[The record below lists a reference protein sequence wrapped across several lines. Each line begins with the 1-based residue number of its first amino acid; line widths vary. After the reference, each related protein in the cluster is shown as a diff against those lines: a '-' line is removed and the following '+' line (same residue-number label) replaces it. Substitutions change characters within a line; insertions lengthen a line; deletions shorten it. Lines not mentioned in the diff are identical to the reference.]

1 MLGTTLLVLLVLL
14 VLSMPVAAAL
24 VVLGLSLDWLYANFP
39 LYRAMGEVLWSG
51 SRDFILIAI
60 PFFILLGEILVRA
73 GVAENTYRTLDNW
86 LSRMPGGLIHAN
98 IGTAALFSATSG
110 SSVATAAT
118 VGTVALP
125 QARKL
130 GYDER
135 IFAGSIAAGGTLGIM
150 IPPSINLII
159 YGFLTETSIPQLFA
173 AGLVP
178 GLVTALGFM
187 LVVAGICLV
196 RPSLGGPPS
205 PPVDWA
211 TRWRR
216 LTHLLPVLFLFVVI
230 IGSIYG
236 GWATPT
242 EAAALGVL
250 AALGLAAWNRRLTLG
265 MLRAAVEGTVR
276 TSAMIML
283 IILAA
288 NFLNFVLASVGLAR
302 ELTEF
307 LNGLGLSGLGTL
319 LVIVL
324 LYLVLGFFVETLSL
338 MVITIPIVA
347 PIVFQLGYDPVWF
360 GILLILLIEMALIT
374 PPIGLNLYVVQG
386 VRGGGQLNDVMVGA
400 IPFVLVMLAM
410 AALLI
415 AWPELAL
422 WLPQALR

>member
-1 MLGTTLLVLLVLL
+1 MLSVTLVVLLVLL
-14 VLSMPVAAAL
+14 VLSVPVAAAL
-24 VVLGLSLDWLYANFP
+24 VVLGLTLDQVFAAFP

-51 SRDFILIAI
+51 SQDFILIAI

-73 GVAENTYRTLDNW
+73 GVAENTYKTLDNW
-86 LSRMPGGLIHAN
+86 LSRLPGGLIHAN

-135 IFAGSIAAGGTLGIM
+135 LFAGSIAAGGTLGIM

-159 YGFLTETSIPQLFA
+159 YGFLTETSIPRLFA

-178 GLVTALGFM
+178 GLLLALLFM
-187 LVVAGICLV
+187 ASVVVIALISPKLA
-196 RPSLGGPPS
+196 GPPARA
-205 PPVDWA
+205 VDWA
-211 TRWRR
+211 TRWR
-216 LTHLLPVLFLFVVI
+216 TMVHLLPVLLLFVVI
-230 IGSIYG
+230 IGSIYAG
-236 GWATPT
+236 IATPT
-242 EAAALGVL
+242 EAAALGVIAALAL
-250 AALGLAAWNRRLTLG
+250 AAFNRRLTLG

-276 TSAMIML
+276 TTAMIML

-288 NFLNFVLASVGLAR
+288 NFLNFVLASVGLAD
-302 ELTEF
+302 ELTAF
-307 LNGLGLSGLGTL
+307 LSSLGLSGLGTL
-319 LVIVL
+319 LVVVL
-324 LYLVLGFFVETLSL
+324 VYLVLGFFVETLSL

-347 PIVFQLGYDPVWF
+347 PIVFNLGYDPVWF
-360 GILLILLIEMALIT
+360 GVLLILLIEMALIT

-386 VRGGGQLNDVMVGA
+386 VRGGGSLNDVMVGA
-400 IPFVLVMLAM
+400 IPFVLIMLAM

-415 AWPELAL
+415 ALPDLAL
-422 WLPQALR
+422 WLPELLH

>member
-1 MLGTTLLVLLVLL
+1 MLSVTVVVLLVLL
-14 VLSMPVAAAL
+14 VLSVPVAAAL
-24 VVLGLSLDWLYANFP
+24 VVLGLTLDYSFATFP

-51 SRDFILIAI
+51 SQDFILIAI

-73 GVAENTYRTLDNW
+73 GVAENTYKTLDNW
-86 LSRMPGGLIHAN
+86 LSRLPGGLIHAN

-135 IFAGSIAAGGTLGIM
+135 LFAGSIAAGGTLGIM

-159 YGFLTETSIPQLFA
+159 YGFLTETSIPRLFA

-178 GLVTALGFM
+178 GLLLALLFM
-187 LVVAGICLV
+187 ASVVAIATLS
-196 RPSLGGPPS
+196 PKLAGPPAHA
-205 PPVDWA
+205 VDWA
-211 TRWRR
+211 TRWR
-216 LTHLLPVLFLFVVI
+216 TMVHLLPVLLLFVVI
-230 IGSIYG
+230 IGSIYAG
-236 GWATPT
+236 IATPT
-242 EAAALGVL
+242 EAAALGVIAALAL
-250 AALGLAAWNRRLTLG
+250 AAFNRRLTLG

-276 TSAMIML
+276 TTAMIML

-288 NFLNFVLASVGLAR
+288 NFLNFVLASVGLAD
-302 ELTEF
+302 ELTAF
-307 LNGLGLSGLGTL
+307 LSSLGLSGLGTL
-319 LVIVL
+319 LVVVL
-324 LYLVLGFFVETLSL
+324 VYLVLGFFVETLSL

-347 PIVFQLGYDPVWF
+347 PIVFNLGYDPVWF
-360 GILLILLIEMALIT
+360 GVLLILLIEMALIT

-386 VRGGGQLNDVMVGA
+386 VRGGGSLNDVMVGA
-400 IPFVLVMLAM
+400 IPFVLIMLAM

-415 AWPELAL
+415 ALPDLAL
-422 WLPQALR
+422 WLPELLH